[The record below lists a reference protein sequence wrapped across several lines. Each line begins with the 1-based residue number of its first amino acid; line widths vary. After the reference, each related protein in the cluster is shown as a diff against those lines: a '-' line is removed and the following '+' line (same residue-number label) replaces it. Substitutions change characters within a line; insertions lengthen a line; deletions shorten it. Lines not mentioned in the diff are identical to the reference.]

1 MNIARWLFYNFAYFR
16 NPRWDTGISPPEL
29 MDFIATHSPGKAL
42 DIGCGSGTNAI
53 TLAQH
58 GWQVVGIDF
67 IPYAIF
73 RARSKANQAKLNIK
87 FLLADAT
94 RLNNIGEPFDLIL
107 DIGCFHSLE
116 DDGKIRY
123 IHNLKHLLA
132 PGAFFLLYTFIKNQA
147 DSKSGITE
155 QDIREIDIKSSQV
168 WRQDGMDHNEITSA
182 WFCWERRLGDEG

>member
-29 MDFIATHSPGKAL
+29 MEFIATHPPGKAL

-53 TLAQH
+53 TLTQH

-73 RARSKANQAKLNIK
+73 RARSKADRAKLEIK
-87 FLLADAT
+87 FLVANAS
-94 RLNNIGEPFDLIL
+94 RLKNIGEPFDLIL

-116 DDGKIRY
+116 DSEKIRY

-132 PGAFFLLYTFIKNQA
+132 AGGFFLLYTFIKNQA

-155 QDIREIDIKSSQV
+155 QYTRKIDTILSRV
-168 WRQDGMDHNEITSA
+168 WRQDGMDYNEITSA
-182 WFCWERRLGDEG
+182 WLCWEKQFEDEG